1 MAAVKLIKFV
11 AVAIW
16 FSSSDAE
23 PTNRTCAGQDQ
34 DEMVALQVGV
44 QSHVGTCSC
53 GDVCP
58 GYNGQ
63 GGGEVEFSCS
73 EAQEAYLASNPGVD
87 QEALSQTEC
96 YWASGPHLEK
106 VDNTKCWSGLGSALW
121 VTFNLPY
128 PHGKKNSQYPCLS
141 TCPAGFYNADEGID
155 CAPCA
160 APIPA
165 ENIRS
170 DYLYATSMNV
180 VCPNGWCECGGGGCG
195 CKAQGRCR

>member
-11 AVAIW
+11 AVAILL
-16 FSSSDAE
+16 SSSDAE

-87 QEALSQTEC
+87 QEALLQTKC
-96 YWASGPHLEK
+96 MWASGK
-106 VDNTKCWSGLGSALW
+106 S
-121 VTFNLPY
+121 
-128 PHGKKNSQYPCLS
+128 
-141 TCPAGFYNADEGID
+141 
-155 CAPCA
+155 
-160 APIPA
+160 
-165 ENIRS
+165 
-170 DYLYATSMNV
+170 
-180 VCPNGWCECGGGGCG
+180 
-195 CKAQGRCR
+195 